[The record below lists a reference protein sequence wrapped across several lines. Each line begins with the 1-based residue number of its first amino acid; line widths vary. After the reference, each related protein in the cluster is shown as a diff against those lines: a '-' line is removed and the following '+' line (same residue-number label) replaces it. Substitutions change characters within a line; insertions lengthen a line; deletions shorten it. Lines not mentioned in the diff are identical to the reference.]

1 MPSVRN
7 REQKEV
13 IPMKKNTI
21 ITISRQYGSGGR
33 ELSRILADKMGVKRY
48 DRKVVAMA
56 AEQVG
61 AGDPLEEIISRSY
74 NVSENCLGNLGD
86 AAFDRVPSYNQL
98 YIEQGRI
105 IRAIADEGNGAVFL
119 GRCADVILDGMPEVY
134 SFFICADDAFRA
146 KRAQTHYG
154 GMSLKQLNEIEK
166 ARKNYYSFY
175 TGRTWG
181 DPQNYHLTINTSHIS
196 LEKAAM
202 LILSYIEFC
211 QGE

>member
-1 MPSVRN
+1 
-7 REQKEV
+7 
-13 IPMKKNTI
+13 
-21 ITISRQYGSGGR
+21 
-33 ELSRILADKMGVKRY
+33 MGVKRY

-74 NVSENCLGNLGD
+74 NVSENCLGNLGN

-98 YIEQGRI
+98 YSEQGRI

-134 SFFICADDAFRA
+134 SFFICADDAFRT

-166 ARKNYYSFY
+166 ARKSYYSFY
-175 TGRTWG
+175 TGKDMGGSAKLSSHHQYKPRTAG
-181 DPQNYHLTINTSHIS
+181 EGRRPHPQLRR
-196 LEKAAM
+196 
-202 LILSYIEFC
+202 ILSRRVKEALRT
-211 QGE
+211 QPLQLV